1 VADSVIQ
8 PSSDAAPVTR
18 AGFADVLTGL
28 TAAFG
33 WLMCTLAAGAVAAF
47 ASMVLAV
54 RPCWLILLLAL
65 PLTWVLK
72 LCGCLYARLAGP
84 VAALAVLVA
93 AFYAVCLV
101 AIARIAAV
109 TGYSF
114 GAAFHTGGIGLT
126 LQVAELGLDAKA
138 VLVYAAAAIVAAL
151 LAARLSRRASHR

>member
-8 PSSDAAPVTR
+8 TSTDAPPATR
-18 AGFADVLTGL
+18 AGFADLLAGL

-47 ASMVLAV
+47 ASMLLGI
-54 RPCWLILLLAL
+54 RPCWLILLLAM
-65 PLTWVLK
+65 PLAWILK
-72 LCGCLYARLAGP
+72 LCGCLYRHLAGP
-84 VAALAVLVA
+84 MAALAVLVA

-109 TGYSF
+109 TGYTFS
-114 GAAFHTGGIGLT
+114 AAFHTGGIGLT

-138 VLVYAAAAIVAAL
+138 VLVYAAAAIAAAIVAAWL
-151 LAARLSRRASHR
+151 VRPPTPR